1 MRNSTSQLL
10 EESKCMI
17 SIVIGSIIGCS
28 EMFIEMNT
36 LIFDFALAEQP
47 GRLNLEC
54 FQKYSPYV
62 HVLISVSED
71 RSWLLLCPLH
81 QLDLA
86 QFIISLLINSTC
98 FCCDSCSVNIA
109 FCFSY

>member
-36 LIFDFALAEQP
+36 LIFDFALAEEP

-54 FQKYSPYV
+54 FQKYSPYM
-62 HVLISVSED
+62 HVLTSVPED
-71 RSWLLLCPLH
+71 FFSLCPLH

-86 QFIISLLINSTC
+86 QFIISLVINSTC